1 MLTNVNANFVP
12 KHVNYVKQKAEFN
25 LRANKLNNSESF
37 SIDKLEISI
46 DAKKIISQNE
56 SDNKE
61 FDVEEFIEKNTG
73 TSSRV
78 DEPEDTKTTEARRK
92 LYAMRI
98 SQRIAR
104 GDNVPMQDHRFLAE
118 FDSALYKA
126 SLKASLTAKNDDPE
140 THESLADELL
150 AIEDAKRNHGSRELE
165 AVSDIEEGQ
174 LSEEIDM
181 G

>member
-1 MLTNVNANFVP
+1 MLTNVNASVVP

-37 SIDKLEISI
+37 SVDKLEISV
-46 DAKKIISQNE
+46 DAKRIISQNE
-56 SDNKE
+56 SDDKE

-78 DEPEDTKTTEARRK
+78 DEPEDAKTTEARRK
-92 LYAMRI
+92 LYAMKI

-118 FDSALYKA
+118 FDPALYKA
-126 SLKASLTAKNDDPE
+126 SLKASLTAENDDPE
-140 THESLADELL
+140 THESLADKLL
-150 AIEDAKRNHGSRELE
+150 AIEDAMRNPGSRELE
-165 AVSDIEEGQ
+165 TVSDTEGAQ
-174 LSEEIDM
+174 ISEENDL